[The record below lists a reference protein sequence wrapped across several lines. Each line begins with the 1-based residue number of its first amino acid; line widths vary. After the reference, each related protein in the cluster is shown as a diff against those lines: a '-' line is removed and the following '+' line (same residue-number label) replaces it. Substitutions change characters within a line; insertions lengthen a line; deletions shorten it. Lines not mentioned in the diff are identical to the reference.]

1 MSQHDRQTDRTPGRP
16 EEEGG
21 VLPGTPEGE
30 AGRGP
35 GVLPGTPEEA
45 RESERPRTETA
56 DIPPR
61 G

>member
-1 MSQHDRQTDRTPGRP
+1 MSHDRHADGKPARREQ
-16 EEEGG
+16 GG

-45 RESERPRTETA
+45 RETDRPRTDTA